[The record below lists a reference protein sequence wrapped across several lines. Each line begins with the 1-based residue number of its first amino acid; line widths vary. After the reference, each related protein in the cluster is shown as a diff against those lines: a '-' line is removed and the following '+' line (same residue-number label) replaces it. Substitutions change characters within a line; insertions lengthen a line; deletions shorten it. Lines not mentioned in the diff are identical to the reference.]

1 MEALHALQNAHRIS
15 VLVIGD
21 VMLDAY
27 LIGQVNRI
35 SPEAPVPIVD
45 VHQRDKR
52 LGGAAN
58 VAKNLIALGAQVQVA
73 ATVGDDASG
82 QEIHRLFQTQGIGTA
97 ALVEVPGRP
106 TTVKTRV
113 ISNGQQLLRVDEEQA
128 SELEEPWTAELIARC
143 QDVLDNERI
152 NVVIF
157 EDYDKG
163 TLTPTVIET
172 VSALCREKGIKTTVD
187 PKFRNFDRYQH
198 VDLFKPNL
206 KEMRE
211 GLSMAIHKESD
222 ASLAQAVQR
231 MHERLDASISMVTLS
246 ERGVC
251 FYAPDHS
258 QGFQRIPAFER
269 EITDV
274 SGAGDAVIAV
284 ASVLLALDVPVWQIA
299 AVANLAGGLVC
310 EKVGVVTVE
319 RERLQAEWETHADA
333 MAALMNSK

>member
-1 MEALHALQNAHRIS
+1 MEALNALQNTYRVSA
-15 VLVIGD
+15 LVIGD

-45 VHQRDKR
+45 VLQRDKR

-73 ATVGDDASG
+73 AAIGKDAAG
-82 QEIHRLFQTQGIGTA
+82 QEIQRLLQSHGIATN
-97 ALVEVPGRP
+97 ALIEVPNRP

-113 ISNGQQLLRVDEEQA
+113 ISNGQQLLRVDEEQS
-128 SELEEPWTAELIARC
+128 SEIEGPWTEKLIAQCKAIMSTQRI
-143 QDVLDNERI
+143 DV
-152 NVVIF
+152 VVF

-163 TLTPTVIET
+163 TLTPAVIDAI
-172 VSALCREKGIKTTVD
+172 SLLCRQQGIKTTAD
-187 PKFRNFDRYQH
+187 PKFRNFDCYRH

-211 GLSMAIHKESD
+211 GLGMAIHKEAD
-222 ASLAQAVQR
+222 ASLAKAVQR
-231 MHERLDASISMVTLS
+231 MHERLEVSISMVTLS

-251 FYAPDHS
+251 FYAPD
-258 QGFQRIPAFER
+258 QAQEFQRIPAFER

-284 ASVLLALDVPVWQIA
+284 ASVLLALDVPIWQIA

-319 RERLQAEWETHADA
+319 IERLKSEWETHADA
-333 MAALMNSK
+333 MAALMKSK